1 MDKLRGAFHSVTMWV
16 NGIFLAIFPFADQIM
31 QGMHDSLP
39 DLSQYLP
46 VNVCKVVGVA
56 VVLFNLYQRTRT
68 KQSLA
73 DKGQQ

>member
-46 VNVCKVVGVA
+46 VNVFKVVGVA